1 MIKLVATDMDGTFLK
16 DDRSYDKERLATLL
30 PKLKEKGI
38 LFAVASGRSLLAID
52 AMFEEFLEQIAVIAE
67 NGSLVQYQNK
77 VLFADFLTKEQYVEI
92 ADAIL
97 ANPFYVE
104 TGMLFSGQKAAYIL
118 KGASQAYIDRMSL
131 FYENVRV
138 ISDFDEMDDDAI
150 FKITTTFT
158 GETVLEGSDWLDQR
172 LPYVTAVTTG
182 FESIDIILSEVNKG
196 FGIDHLCQALGITA
210 TEVMAFGDNLNDLQM
225 LEYAGTAIA
234 TENARPEIKAVADQV
249 IGDCNQESVMAYLEG
264 LV

>member
-52 AMFEEFLEQIAVIAE
+52 AMFEEFLDQIAVIAE

-118 KGASQAYIDRMSL
+118 KGASQPISIVCPFFTKMCASFPILMRWMMML
-131 FYENVRV
+131 FLK
-138 ISDFDEMDDDAI
+138 S
-150 FKITTTFT
+150 
-158 GETVLEGSDWLDQR
+158 Q
-172 LPYVTAVTTG
+172 P
-182 FESIDIILSEVNKG
+182 
-196 FGIDHLCQALGITA
+196 HLLAKR
-210 TEVMAFGDNLNDLQM
+210 F
-225 LEYAGTAIA
+225 
-234 TENARPEIKAVADQV
+234 
-249 IGDCNQESVMAYLEG
+249 
-264 LV
+264 